1 MKLAFDLILH
11 TLFHRVSPSC
21 LIARG
26 GISVTRPDGIALLR
40 PGLPSP
46 ARHSNSPISACLAS
60 PVCPASRYAISRRVC
75 PGYYGH
81 RCETASSARLLQTT
95 PGHQRVWDRCAGCA
109 TPDAGPHCVRVAG
122 FYDLD
127 VEEQHGLWDRHV
139 MSA

>member
-26 GISVTRPDGIALLR
+26 GISVTHPDGIALLR

-60 PVCPASRYAISRRVC
+60 PVCPASRYAIFASGVPRVLWPQVRNCLFCSTSPEHAWSPERRV
-75 PGYYGH
+75 
-81 RCETASSARLLQTT
+81 
-95 PGHQRVWDRCAGCA
+95 
-109 TPDAGPHCVRVAG
+109 
-122 FYDLD
+122 
-127 VEEQHGLWDRHV
+127 
-139 MSA
+139 

>member
-46 ARHSNSPISACLAS
+46 ARHSNSPLSACFPSVSSFLPNGEGGAPRSPPRWNCPVPAGAS
-60 PVCPASRYAISRRVC
+60 PPAPPFKFAYF
-75 PGYYGH
+75 
-81 RCETASSARLLQTT
+81 RLS
-95 PGHQRVWDRCAGCA
+95 G
-109 TPDAGPHCVRVAG
+109 
-122 FYDLD
+122 
-127 VEEQHGLWDRHV
+127 
-139 MSA
+139 